1 MAEGDLFFMVDHA
14 VTACLVVTCAPSGM
28 RTSELLEIEAGCRLP
43 AVTTP
48 GGGRRFR
55 LASRLIKGQTFG
67 GVPDE

>member
-1 MAEGDLFFMVDHA
+1 
-14 VTACLVVTCAPSGM
+14 M